1 MKLTTFRV
9 NTPVGPLERFGLVRL
24 DGVVGDT
31 VSSARAGV
39 GMGH

>member
-1 MKLTTFRV
+1 MKLTTFCV
-9 NTPVGPLERFGLVRL
+9 DTPVGPVERFGLVKL